1 MYCECSR
8 RIPEND
14 QPSIKTGL
22 FRADAARNMDTLLR
36 VAMVVFETSGVDP
49 PVREIADRAGLGVG
63 TVYRHVH
70 SNSQLIV
77 AVLETQIDACAEAV
91 ADLGRKYEPGEA
103 LERWTQRH
111 GDFLAT
117 GASSPVLSIGAMPG
131 LRPAAYQMIVW
142 ISKSGTRN
150 RSYPSSIALR
160 RLKT

>member
-49 PVREIADRAGLGVG
+49 PVREIADRAGVGVG

-103 LERWTQRH
+103 LERWMQRH
-111 GDFLAT
+111 GDFSSDRREFA
-117 GASSPVLSIGAMPG
+117 GALHRGDAWTAACSLPNDRLDIKIGHAESI
-131 LRPAAYQMIVW
+131 
-142 ISKSGTRN
+142 ISE
-150 RSYPSSIALR
+150 
-160 RLKT
+160 